1 MRTGTSS
8 QLSNTPNDAES
19 RLIARIVAGERTLF
33 SDLIEPYRRSVYGTC
48 YAVLR
53 VPADAEEAAQ
63 ETALKAFKHLGD
75 LREGVTFK
83 AWLLQIAL
91 NEARQRLRKNRRH
104 VLEPLEKCEDDD
116 EPALDPAD
124 ERELPSETLERKETR
139 RAITEALGTLSEPY
153 REVFILRDLEQLN
166 VKETAKALRISA
178 AAVKTRLRRA
188 RVQMRKLLQL
198 VDIGAAAFRDKLSGM
213 AGGVEYSVAADCPR
227 EVVWATLTDW
237 QNWPNWRRIAG
248 LYGKV
253 EWKTGEPWKVGSRFL
268 FEHRMRFGP
277 LPFSFEAYM
286 LVTGVKPGEQ
296 ITWINHGVGVTV
308 QQSTDLEAAEG
319 GGTIISTSAEFLG
332 KLLPQAPFPI
342 DPDAI
347 LRGFITNFYDALAEE
362 SRSRYL
368 PQAAGTSAG

>member
-1 MRTGTSS
+1 MSS
-8 QLSNTPNDAES
+8 PSANPPANDAEVK
-19 RLIARIVAGERTLF
+19 LIARVVAGEKAAF
-33 SDLIEPYRRSVYGTC
+33 SELIEPYRRSLYGTC

-53 VPADAEEAAQ
+53 EPADAEEAAQ
-63 ETALKAFKHLGD
+63 EAVLKAFRHLGG
-75 LREGVTFK
+75 LRSGVTFK

-91 NEARQRLRKNRRH
+91 NEARQRLRKNKRH
-104 VLEPLEKCEDDD
+104 TYEPIGKDEDDD
-116 EPALDPAD
+116 APALDPAD

-166 VKETAKALRISA
+166 VKETAKALRISS

-188 RVQMRKLLQL
+188 RVQMRQMLKL
-198 VDIGAAAFRDKLSGM
+198 VDVGAAAFRDRLSGM
-213 AGGVEYSVAADCPR
+213 AGRVEYSVAADCPR
-227 EVVWATLTDW
+227 DVVWATLADW
-237 QNWPNWRRIAG
+237 KSWPNWERIRG

-253 EWKTGEPWKVGSRFL
+253 EWKTGEPWKVGSRFI
-268 FEHRMRFGP
+268 FEHRMQFGP

-286 LVTGVKPGEQ
+286 LVTSVTLQEQ

-308 QQSTDLEAAEG
+308 QQSTDLEDTEE

-362 SRSRYL
+362 SRRRYR
-368 PQAAGTSAG
+368 PEAAGTSAK